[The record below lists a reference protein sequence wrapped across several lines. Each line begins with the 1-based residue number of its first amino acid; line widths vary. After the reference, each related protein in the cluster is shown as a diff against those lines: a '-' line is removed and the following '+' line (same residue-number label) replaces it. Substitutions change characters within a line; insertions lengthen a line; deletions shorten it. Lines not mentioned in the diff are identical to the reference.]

1 MQMKMSVRTVNDH
14 QYDTKARLLMSDRRS
29 YHTDSNRKI
38 EEKIIGKM
46 GHKILIQEKY
56 EILDRIFQL
65 LLIPREWKLYVAL
78 DATTAV
84 TPITSISSGPLT
96 NRKQ

>member
-1 MQMKMSVRTVNDH
+1 MKMSVRTVNDH
-14 QYDTKARLLMSDRRS
+14 QYDTKTSLLMSERRS

-65 LLIPREWKLYVAL
+65 LLIPRE
-78 DATTAV
+78 
-84 TPITSISSGPLT
+84 
-96 NRKQ
+96 